1 MPNGASTD
9 GWRASR
15 APMAVVRRSS
25 AADPAV
31 HLTRQ
36 RRTTECGAS
45 EMPVGEN
52 LRRVRCVVVD
62 VMIIRG
68 GVSMSSPT
76 EITVFI
82 DVLCPFAYRA
92 SQWLDRL
99 QQQRPGALAIDWRL
113 FSLEQVNT
121 PADSDWRIW
130 QQAADYPGRPGSNPR
145 YRALPAFWAL
155 AAAQRQG
162 SAAFDA
168 VRRALFDA
176 RHGDGLDLVD
186 LAGIRAVVSGCGLDM
201 ARYDAD
207 IADRAVLDQLRVDH
221 EVAVAHYRAFGVPTI
236 CFDDQH
242 AIYLKLALVPPDDDA
257 WPFFEELRR
266 SITGRPWLSEIKRP
280 NA

>member
-1 MPNGASTD
+1 MARGTQAHARRSRHT
-9 GWRASR
+9 RHASR
-15 APMAVVRRSS
+15 HMT
-25 AADPAV
+25 ADGSPEV
-31 HLTRQ
+31 
-36 RRTTECGAS
+36 
-45 EMPVGEN
+45 PDGEN
-52 LRRVRCVVVD
+52 LHHVRSVAMRVT
-62 VMIIRG
+62 ITQ
-68 GVSMSSPT
+68 GVFSMSSPT

-92 SQWLDRL
+92 SQWLDQL
-99 QQQRPGALAIDWRL
+99 QQQRPDALVIRWRL

-162 SAAFDA
+162 PAAFDA

-176 RHGDGLDLVD
+176 RHGHGLDLVD

-207 IADRAVLDQLRVDH
+207 VADRDVLGQLQVDH
-221 EVAVAHYRAFGVPTI
+221 EAAVAHYRAFGVPTI